1 MSFPFGDV
9 DTVKYAELVDRIFAA
24 NSWNSGKISEDD
36 VQDTATAATDKV
48 TDQALLVALTYLAHD
63 FDLNFST
70 TEFAGRWFP
79 AQY

>member
-9 DTVKYAELVDRIFAA
+9 DTVKYEELVDRIFAA
-24 NSWNSGKISEDD
+24 NSWNSGKISEEED
-36 VQDTATAATDKV
+36 VQDTATAADKV

-70 TEFAGRWFP
+70 TEFAGR
-79 AQY
+79 